1 MSLQPMGLLRQGH
14 VQGVTGDGLSL
25 TGTEQHQK
33 STCPILITSP
43 ITEMGSK
50 KKKKRGGQNDN
61 DKPSNSCY
69 HFSEDQWARTTQVT
83 NKGSRPTLGPWFSHQ
98 LCQAGS

>member
-50 KKKKRGGQNDN
+50 KKRGGDRMIMISLPTVVITSL
-61 DKPSNSCY
+61 K
-69 HFSEDQWARTTQVT
+69 T
-83 NKGSRPTLGPWFSHQ
+83 NGHGQRK
-98 LCQAGS
+98 

>member
-1 MSLQPMGLLRQGH
+1 MGLLRQGH

-50 KKKKRGGQNDN
+50 KKKKGGDRMIMISLPTVVITSL
-61 DKPSNSCY
+61 K
-69 HFSEDQWARTTQVT
+69 T
-83 NKGSRPTLGPWFSHQ
+83 NGHGQCK
-98 LCQAGS
+98 

>member
-33 STCPILITSP
+33 STCPILITSS

-50 KKKKRGGQNDN
+50 KKKGGT
-61 DKPSNSCY
+61 
-69 HFSEDQWARTTQVT
+69 E
-83 NKGSRPTLGPWFSHQ
+83 
-98 LCQAGS
+98 